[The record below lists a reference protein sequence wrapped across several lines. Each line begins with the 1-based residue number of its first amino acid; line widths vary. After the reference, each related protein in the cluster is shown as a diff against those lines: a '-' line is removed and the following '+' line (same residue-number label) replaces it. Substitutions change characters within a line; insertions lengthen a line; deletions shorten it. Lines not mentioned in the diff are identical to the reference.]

1 MQPIAG
7 AIGRY
12 YQVGC
17 ARKGGPVADDDA
29 REAVREAYQAYY
41 RRLVA
46 TLYGLTADYGEAQD
60 LVQEAY
66 ARALARPKTFLD
78 VADPEAW
85 LRTVAVNLARTR
97 WRRRRL
103 LDTMIRTG
111 RVTPTPESVP
121 GANPNRVLLV
131 AALAKLSRPTRE
143 TIVLHH
149 IADMSVHE
157 VAEQLGIPVG
167 TVKARLSRGRAL
179 LAELLHE
186 AAPTAAVPVSGE
198 PAIPS
203 VRPAADDTPSV
214 RRTGIL
220 PARPP
225 RRSAAAAGSM
235 AGDPILAGQVVTPPN
250 VSVPGGPNATGTD
263 GPVTVAP
270 QPRAADMI
278 GANDDT
284 DGLDRLLEVPP
295 TVADTELGG
304 TELGVEGLVPVR
316 GRRR

>member
-29 REAVREAYQAYY
+29 REAIREAYQAYY

-46 TLYGLTADYGEAQD
+46 TLYGLTSDYAEAQD

-66 ARALARPKTFLD
+66 ARALARPATFLD

-157 VAEQLGIPVG
+157 VAEQLGVPVG

-186 AAPTAAVPVSGE
+186 AAPTAAVPS
-198 PAIPS
+198 PD
-203 VRPAADDTPSV
+203 PAAARADAAGRTV
-214 RRTGIL
+214 AARRVGIM
-220 PARPP
+220 PAQ
-225 RRSAAAAGSM
+225 SAAPTQRAA
-235 AGDPILAGQVVTPPN
+235 P
-250 VSVPGGPNATGTD
+250 VSPAVGGPAGWPD
-263 GPVTVAP
+263 GGP
-270 QPRAADMI
+270 
-278 GANDDT
+278 T
-284 DGLDRLLEVPP
+284 DGLGGADLAVPAKLGYDAGLAESRNDA
-295 TVADTELGG
+295 ADAHLSTGAPRPRPDG
-304 TELGVEGLVPVR
+304 DGLD
-316 GRRR
+316 GL

>member
-1 MQPIAG
+1 M
-7 AIGRY
+7 
-12 YQVGC
+12 
-17 ARKGGPVADDDA
+17 ADD
-29 REAVREAYQAYY
+29 EAQEAIREAYQAYY

-46 TLYGLTADYGEAQD
+46 TLYGLTADYAEAQD

-66 ARALARPKTFLD
+66 ARALARPKTFLE

-121 GANPNRVLLV
+121 GADPTRVLLV

-149 IADMSVHE
+149 IADMSVQE
-157 VAEQLGIPVG
+157 VAAQLDVPVG

-179 LAELLHE
+179 LAELLHDG
-186 AAPTAAVPVSGE
+186 APTLAAGRSARAVASNGRTVPVV
-198 PAIPS
+198 P
-203 VRPAADDTPSV
+203 VRGV
-214 RRTGIL
+214 GIL
-220 PARPP
+220 PADAAGTLVAPAVERAGELVTP
-225 RRSAAAAGSM
+225 RRPAAAVGGPGGNGTSTIGGRDDGYGDLEVNTWPGDVVAG
-235 AGDPILAGQVVTPPN
+235 
-250 VSVPGGPNATGTD
+250 VSVDDDLPH
-263 GPVTVAP
+263 
-270 QPRAADMI
+270 QRAAAERI
-278 GANDDT
+278 GAERIDSESDDIGAAGGN
-284 DGLDRLLEVPP
+284 GLNRLLDDP
-295 TVADTELGG
+295 TMPAES
-304 TELGVEGLVPVR
+304 LVTAR